1 MRTSPLSGPL
11 SARKERKVGGGVERE
26 GDRQHKKAGR
36 HLGLFAPAHQWG
48 SGFKT
53 IPKTATLL
61 SALLPRLVLR
71 AMGPNALELV
81 GLRTR
86 PRQDST
92 DRQAEQKPE
101 NEPGQLGTCLPQPCW
116 SGWLGW
122 RLCKMPLRE
131 PWLPAES
138 LDAVPSSVAP
148 PMEDLYPN
156 HHYL

>member
-81 GLRTR
+81 RRLENPPKAGFH
-86 PRQDST
+86 
-92 DRQAEQKPE
+92 RQAGRTEA
-101 NEPGQLGTCLPQPCW
+101 
-116 SGWLGW
+116 
-122 RLCKMPLRE
+122 RE
-131 PWLPAES
+131 RARPAGDMFAS
-138 LDAVPSSVAP
+138 AMLVRVAGL
-148 PMEDLYPN
+148 EVV
-156 HHYL
+156 